1 MDGLGKM
8 PPSAH
13 DCGILLANEKVRP
26 MLYGAA
32 DLGGNQA
39 SERLFRGLGLS

>member
-1 MDGLGKM
+1 MK
-8 PPSAH
+8 PSSAH